1 MLASLGSGE
10 MAKRIHGKKVSQV
23 HGSGIKNYSPLSPYL
38 MVLPATCGL
47 ALFVVYPLVYL
58 FRASLTNRSLLKPAA
73 KFVGLANY
81 VELFRSVEFLAVVKN
96 SILYTVLFV
105 AFSII
110 FALIFAVWLNK
121 TGKIWSFAQSAIFI
135 PYIVSFVTIS
145 LVWLWLM
152 DPQVGLLNTLLGV
165 FRISYPWLSDTK
177 TVIPSLVL
185 VSVWKYVG
193 YYMLLL
199 IAALQ
204 NIPRDIY
211 EAAKIDG
218 ARAQTV
224 FFRITL
230 PLITPSLFFV
240 LVVSTTEAL
249 RIFDPI
255 NIMTQGGP
263 INASSVFVYFIYEYA
278 FKYFRIGY
286 ASAAGVILF
295 LIIGVLVGIYFN
307 MLGKRVHYQ

>member
-1 MLASLGSGE
+1 
-10 MAKRIHGKKVSQV
+10 
-23 HGSGIKNYSPLSPYL
+23 

-47 ALFVVYPLVYL
+47 GLFVVYPLIYL
-58 FRASLTNRSLLKPAA
+58 FKASLTNRSLLRPTA

-81 VELFRSVEFLAVVKN
+81 AELFHSVEFITVIGN
-96 SILYTVLFV
+96 SILYTFLFV
-105 AFSII
+105 SFSII
-110 FALIFAVWLNK
+110 FALLFAVWLNK
-121 TGKIWSFAQSAIFI
+121 PGRVWSFAQSAVFI

-152 DPQVGLLNTLLGV
+152 DPQVGLLNTILGV
-165 FRISYPWLSDTK
+165 FGFSYPWLSDTK

-211 EAAKIDG
+211 EAARIDG
-218 ARAQTV
+218 ARSRTV

-240 LVVSTTEAL
+240 LVISTTEAL